1 MRIETCSKCDN
12 VPVAMQLKAMLL
24 VNQRETTV
32 YAHWC
37 HDCRRFVGGDVNEDD
52 VGLAWRLLNP
62 PPPETDLDDKAW
74 ELLERLSGS
83 SELLIQERMDICDLL
98 AEREKRQDAKHV
110 MGPYW
115 HKVSREMGVD
125 E

>member
-1 MRIETCSKCDN
+1 MRIETCSKCGK

-52 VGLAWRLLNP
+52 VSLAWRLLNP

-74 ELLERLSGS
+74 ELLGAVAEDRIFSLATWKKEISA
-83 SELLIQERMDICDLL
+83 LLD
-98 AEREKRQDAKHV
+98 EREKQDGK
-110 MGPYW
+110 
-115 HKVSREMGVD
+115 
-125 E
+125 